1 MTKYIWHTQ
10 EDDKVRPWHASR
22 DGKVFDS
29 NKPPKGGNPG
39 DAPNCRCWA
48 EPIEEE
54 KEHKESGTKKLPPIV
69 PDTPAEC
76 AQKDD
81 IAIEKALDILIK
93 VGVEG
98 QVNYIYYDTK
108 GIPTIGD
115 GENINDKKT
124 FMDINI
130 LHKGNDIALTLEEKA
145 ELYNV
150 VQAHKPKLKK
160 GEKYDIKAQS
170 QPLFQNYI
178 ISETEQDR
186 LAKEHLKHDLVK
198 VKEEYAKH
206 GINYAEVPPSAI
218 AGSLEICYN
227 RGRKGFEEFN
237 KFIDLGIKQ
246 RDYDTAYEQSHRE
259 GMSTNRYNAI
269 RKFYED
275 AKREMIYKENYGVWQ

>member
-39 DAPNCRCWA
+39 DASNCRCWA

-54 KEHKESGTKKLPPIV
+54 QDEDSSTKKLAPIV

-76 AQKDD
+76 AEKDE
-81 IAIEKALDILIK
+81 IAIEKALDMLVK

-98 QVNYIYYDTK
+98 QVNHIYYDTK

-115 GENINDKKT
+115 GENISDKKT
-124 FMDINI
+124 FMNVNI
-130 LHKGNDIALTLEEKA
+130 LHKENYVALTIKEK
-145 ELYNV
+145 EDLYNT
-150 VQAHKPKLKK
+150 VQQNKPRLKK
-160 GEKYDIKAQS
+160 GEKYDLRAQN
-170 QPLFQNYI
+170 QTLFQNYI

-186 LAKEHLKHDLVK
+186 LAEEHLKHDLVK

-206 GINYAEVPPSAI
+206 GINYAEVPPSAV

-237 KFIDLGIKQ
+237 HFMDDGIAK
-246 RDYDTAYEQSHRE
+246 RDYIEAYKQSHRE
-259 GMSTNRYNAI
+259 GMSTGRYNAI
-269 RKFYED
+269 RKFYDD
-275 AKREMIYKENYGVWQ
+275 AKREMIHKEHYGSWE